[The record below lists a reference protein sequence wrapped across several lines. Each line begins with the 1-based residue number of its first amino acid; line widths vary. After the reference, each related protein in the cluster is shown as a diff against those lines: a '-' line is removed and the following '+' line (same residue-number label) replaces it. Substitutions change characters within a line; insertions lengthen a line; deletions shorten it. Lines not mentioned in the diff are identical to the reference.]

1 MRYWLLKTEAE
12 EFSIDDLKKNKNTL
26 WTGVRNYQARN
37 FMSQDMKLG
46 DQAIFYHS
54 NGKPSAAVGIMEVSA
69 LATPDPSAF
78 DKNSE
83 YFDPKACIEK
93 PIWYCTEFK
102 FVKKFSRE
110 MSLDEMRKNPKLKN
124 MLLLKKGSRLSI
136 TPLTENEFHEIA
148 KHA

>member
-12 EFSIDDLKKNKNTL
+12 EFSIDDLKNNKTTL

-37 FMSQDMKLG
+37 FMTQDMKLG
-46 DQAIFYHS
+46 DRAIVYHS

-69 LATPDPSAF
+69 LATPDPTAL
-78 DKNSE
+78 DKKSD
-83 YFDPKACIEK
+83 YFDPKASLEN

-102 FVKKFSRE
+102 FVKKFLRE
-110 MSLDEMRKNPKLKN
+110 ISLNEMRINPNLKN

-136 TPLTENEFHEIA
+136 TPLTENEFYEIA
-148 KHA
+148 KEP